1 MDNEPYYDVFIS
13 YRRDG
18 GSHYARMLD
27 LAFRLMG
34 VKPFFDREEI
44 KRGYFDKTI
53 LTHIE
58 RAKYF
63 LFVLTPN
70 SLNRCMVDADDWVK
84 RELVTALETKDDKKI
99 VVVTPENEVVWPD
112 GMPQELDSLRRIQCH
127 CIDFESDAFVDDLR
141 RVIRDCFIGVRTD
154 SDRRAQEIEKQNAEN
169 DFVKQALLF
178 WANDGKLDAQEKK
191 RLDAIAREHG
201 IDDKTKDK
209 LIKEVEVKYLI
220 EQNAVQRRLG
230 SRVKRFLVHVL
241 WLVGLLL
248 VISCIAWYNGYVHG
262 RRAAVRGGTSEDCA
276 EEPMSE
282 SKGDDNN
289 VNSVTYGP
297 AAENGEKQFV
307 STQPEQVRRAP
318 TASIAVVPIASA
330 DNKSAGLMFVKR
342 TKEEARREL
351 GVNIWNGIQTH
362 VIRSDFQNVLGR
374 GYRDTMFIMSW
385 TSQDE
390 NRVKSDSVT
399 KEILRQIDCARTEP
413 MSLVQAGMRI
423 DEIISARPDLVLKLG
438 DIRHVANESAR
449 RLIRDGKHVEAL
461 SYYESV
467 KTAFKY
473 CGMYKFDRPDFSGE

>member
-1 MDNEPYYDVFIS
+1 MDKNELYYDVFIS

-70 SLNRCMVDADDWVK
+70 SLDRCTVDADDWVK

-99 VVVTPENEVVWPD
+99 VVVTPEDEVVWPD
-112 GMPQELDSLRRIQCH
+112 EMPQELDSLRRIQCH

-154 SDRRAQEIEKQNAEN
+154 SDRRAQEMEKRNGEN
-169 DFVKQALLF
+169 DFVKQALLL
-178 WANDGKLDAQEKK
+178 WANDGKLDAQERK
-191 RLDAIAREHG
+191 RLDAIAKEHG

-209 LIKEVEVKYLI
+209 LLKEVEVKYQI

-230 SRVKRFLVHVL
+230 SRVKRFIVQVL
-241 WLVGLLL
+241 WIVGLVA

-262 RRAAVRGGTSEDCA
+262 RRSAVRGGTNEDCIG
-276 EEPMSE
+276 EQISE
-282 SKGDDNN
+282 SKYDEGKGNGMTCGLATE
-289 VNSVTYGP
+289 S
-297 AAENGEKQFV
+297 GEKQLA
-307 STQPEQVRRAP
+307 STPPGRVHGGASAP
-318 TASIAVVPIASA
+318 TSA
-330 DNKSAGLMFVKR
+330 TDNKSAESIFAKR
-342 TKEEARREL
+342 TKEDARREL
-351 GVNIWNGIQTH
+351 QRFEWNGIQTT
-362 VIRSDFQNVLGR
+362 IIECDFRSILGKQ
-374 GYRDTMFIMSW
+374 YKDTMFIMSW
-385 TSQDE
+385 TSQDAD
-390 NRVKSDSVT
+390 RVKGDSAT
-399 KEILRQIDCARTEP
+399 KEILRQIDCVRTEP
-413 MSLVQAGMRI
+413 MSLVQMGMQI
-423 DEIISARPDLVLKLG
+423 NEIISARPDLVLKLG
-438 DIRHVANESAR
+438 DIRHAANESVR
-449 RLIRDGKHVEAL
+449 RLIREGKHMEAL

-467 KTAFKY
+467 ETAFKY
-473 CGMYKFDRPDFSGE
+473 CGMRQFDRPNFSGE